1 MKYSKKKEDF
11 ISFFKSNTAVR
22 WGILVVVTALFIL
35 MLYPNLVVTRR
46 SYAVGDVAQRDVKAP
61 KDFFIEDKIATE
73 TKRRQA
79 ADSILTVYDFD
90 TELVARLKDRVNQ
103 AFGLVQAVYRTPA
116 VAPAPDARAAGDPQV
131 PGDPAAATESSPTPS
146 RPEEA
151 DAQRREQVWQLKG
164 DFQSALGIAVSDGA
178 YAILEKHAFG
188 GAVADLINDIL
199 AKILGAGVVSNKEIL
214 LRVADKGIM
223 LRVVGSQSEKPVFNL
238 EPFYGLDQA
247 KSMVRIIG
255 QPYLKDLEY
264 SLRNLIVDF
273 IQQLIQP
280 NITLNRNE
288 TEARKE
294 SAAAE
299 IKPILYQIK
308 AGEMLLR
315 EGERVTPMQ
324 LLKLQTLQDQTR
336 STQLW
341 VRSAGTGLL
350 ILCLLMTTCTLHAR
364 DNIPGGQDHNKTL
377 LFLATVFVIFLF
389 VAKISLLL
397 ARAVAV
403 NEPFG
408 ITAAA
413 ISYGIPLAA
422 GAMSVCLFLCLEW
435 AIAFAVVTAVSVA
448 VLFHNRLE
456 IFIYFLI
463 NGSMAAYWLQ
473 NCRERKAFIRA
484 GTRLGLLNVVLVTA
498 LNLYSGD
505 LIGIRLLWHWAFAF
519 LGGFGAGLV
528 AAGIAPLLEIAFG
541 YTTDIKLLELA
552 NLDRPILRRLM
563 IEAPGTYHHS
573 VIVGSM
579 VEAAATAIG
588 ANSLLAKVCG
598 YYHDI
603 GKIRK
608 PLYFVENQIHGKNKH
623 DKLAPSMSALILI
636 AHVKDGVEIAREHK
650 LGQAITDTIRQHH
663 GTSLISYFLEKAK
676 QRKGEE
682 NVKIDDYRYPGP
694 RPQTREAG
702 LVMLAD
708 VVEAASRTLENPT
721 PARIQGHVQNLIN
734 KVFSDGQ
741 LDECELTL
749 KDLHQIAKS
758 FNKILNGIHHHRIEY
773 SENLA
778 ASSGKSK
785 NGSSDR
791 QPAKPSTDP
800 PKENKAGGTGR
811 LKRLGLS

>member
-1 MKYSKKKEDF
+1 MKYRKRKESV

-22 WGILVVVTALFIL
+22 WGILVVVTAIFTL

-46 SYAVGDVAQRDVKAP
+46 SYEVGDVAQRDVKAP

-73 TKRRQA
+73 AKRRQA

-90 TELVARLKDRVNQ
+90 TELAGRLKTRVNR
-103 AFGLVQAVYRTPA
+103 AFSLLQAVYQPSATA
-116 VAPAPDARAAGDPQV
+116 APAPQPVGDPTV
-131 PGDPAAATESSPTPS
+131 PADPDNPTQMKLGPPS
-146 RPEEA
+146 PEEIA
-151 DAQRREQVWQLKG
+151 AERQERAWQLKG
-164 DFQSALGIAVSDGA
+164 EFQSELGIAVSDGA
-178 YAILEKHAFG
+178 YAILEKHAFSEAIAG
-188 GAVADLINDIL
+188 LITDIL
-199 AKILGAGVVSNKEIL
+199 AKTLGAGVVSNKEIL

-264 SLRNLIVDF
+264 TLRNLIVDF

-288 TEARKE
+288 TETRKE
-294 SAAAE
+294 AAAAE

-315 EGERVTPMQ
+315 EGERLTQVQ

-336 STQLW
+336 NTQLW
-341 VRSAGTGLL
+341 VRSAGTALL
-350 ILCLLMTTCTLHAR
+350 ILCLLVTACTLHAR
-364 DNIPGGQDHNKTL
+364 NHIPGGQDHNKTL
-377 LFLATVFVIFLF
+377 LFLATVFLIFLF
-389 VAKISLLL
+389 VAKISFLL
-397 ARAVAV
+397 ARAIAV

-408 ITAAA
+408 ITHSA

-422 GAMSVCLFLCLEW
+422 GAMSVCLFLCLDW
-435 AIAFAVVTAVSVA
+435 AIAFSVVTAVSVA

-463 NGSMAAYWLQ
+463 NSSMAAYWLQ
-473 NCRERKAFIRA
+473 NCRERRAFIRA

-505 LIGIRLLWHWAFAF
+505 VAGIRLLWNWAFAF
-519 LGGFGAGLV
+519 LGGVGAGLV
-528 AAGIAPLLEIAFG
+528 AAGIAPLLEVTFD

-608 PLYFVENQIHGKNKH
+608 PLYFIENQIHGKNKH

-636 AHVKDGVEIAREHK
+636 AHVKEGVEIARENK

-663 GTSLISYFLEKAK
+663 GTSLISYFFEKAK
-676 QRKGEE
+676 QRRGEE
-682 NVKIDDYRYPGP
+682 NVNIDDYRYPGP

-721 PARIQGHVQNLIN
+721 PSRIQGHVQNLIN

-778 ASSGKSK
+778 AASGKSK

-791 QPAKPSTDP
+791 QPPKPSADS
-800 PKENKAGGTGR
+800 PKETKAGGTGR